1 MLLSSA
7 TVTGVDPVSGM
18 APGRDRFDHTFCA
31 VNRYQAAIM
40 MPEGALMLER
50 CFEAI
55 MDAGK

>member
-1 MLLSSA
+1 M
-7 TVTGVDPVSGM
+7 TGVDPVSGM